1 MCAFSLK
8 FSIAHSGETTDRIKK
23 GAKMV
28 RISSVNMPSMV
39 VIVGRTPAVD
49 EKCDYTKNYH
59 FRDFGAVRL
68 HF

>member
-8 FSIAHSGETTDRIKK
+8 FSIAPSGETTHRIKK

-28 RISSVNMPSMV
+28 RTASVNMPSMV
-39 VIVGRTPAVD
+39 VIVGRTLAVD

-59 FRDFGAVRL
+59 FRDFEAVPL
-68 HF
+68 